1 MKFEWDEKK
10 SKANLKK
17 HGVSFS
23 DARTIFGDPLSIT
36 VADTDHSD
44 TEQRFVDIGI
54 SDKGR
59 LLVVSYTE
67 RRTSIRIISARCALP
82 VERNSYEEH

>member
-44 TEQRFVDIGI
+44 TKQRFV
-54 SDKGR
+54 
-59 LLVVSYTE
+59 V
-67 RRTSIRIISARCALP
+67 
-82 VERNSYEEH
+82 